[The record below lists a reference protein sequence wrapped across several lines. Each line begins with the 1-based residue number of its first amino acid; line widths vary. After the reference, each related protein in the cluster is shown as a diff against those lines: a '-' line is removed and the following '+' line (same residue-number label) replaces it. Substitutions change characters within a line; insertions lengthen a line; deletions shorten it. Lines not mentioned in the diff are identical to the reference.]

1 MANLEPYPLH
11 GGQLRQIAE
20 RFSIPTS
27 ELLDF
32 SANIN
37 PSGPP
42 PAVLSALRASLD
54 DPATLSEYPDLQ
66 QTDLKRSLARYA
78 GTNEENVV
86 VANGFV
92 PLLEATLHA
101 LNIRSCLLPVPA
113 FVEYRKT
120 LERAG
125 VEIFPHAL
133 SSDSSFHYDP
143 ATMLTEQADAVL
155 IANPQNPSGVCH
167 DSASIC
173 DLIARASEKSMY
185 VLLDEAFIDYVPENS
200 LTTMIDQ
207 FPNLIIFRSVTKFHA
222 MPGLRVAY
230 AIAFPA
236 LSATIGENL
245 APWPITTLASRAVST
260 ALDDE
265 AYAVRSRSENLV
277 RRSVLQAYLRSSGL
291 TVYPSAANFVLLR
304 LPFVIDP
311 DAFWR
316 HMIVE
321 HRIVLRSCA
330 NYEALA
336 EGHFRAAVR
345 TQTEN
350 ARLAAALAKSLFTL
364 RLDGDFGA
372 SSRSVR
378 PAGC

>member
-1 MANLEPYPLH
+1 MPNFEAYPLH

-20 RFSIPTS
+20 RFDIPVA

-42 PAVLSALRASLD
+42 PAVLSTLRASLD
-54 DPATLSEYPDLQ
+54 DPTTMIEYPDLQ
-66 QTDLKRSLARYA
+66 QTGLKRSLARYA

-92 PLLEATLHA
+92 PLLEATLRT
-101 LNIRSCLLPVPA
+101 LKVRSCLLPVPA

-125 VEIFPHAL
+125 VEIVSHTL
-133 SSDSSFHYDP
+133 SADSSFHYDP
-143 ATMLTEQADAVL
+143 AAMFAQQAEAVL

-173 DLIARASEKSMY
+173 ELIARATEKSMY

-200 LTTMIDQ
+200 LATMIDR

-230 AIAFPA
+230 AIASFR
-236 LSATIGENL
+236 LSTAISENVP
-245 APWPITTLASRAVST
+245 PWPITTLAS
-260 ALDDE
+260 L
-265 AYAVRSRSENLV
+265 AVRAAIGDQSYATCSRSENLT
-277 RRSVLQAYLRSSGL
+277 RRAALKGGLESSGL
-291 TVYPSAANFVLLR
+291 TVYPSVANFLLFR
-304 LPFVIDP
+304 LPSTIDSSV
-311 DAFWR
+311 FWGYL
-316 HMIVE
+316 IVR

-330 NYEALA
+330 NYEALLA
-336 EGHFRAAVR
+336 GHFRTAIRTESENKKLAIAV
-345 TQTEN
+345 TT
-350 ARLAAALAKSLFTL
+350 ALSDLQQ
-364 RLDGDFGA
+364 G
-372 SSRSVR
+372 
-378 PAGC
+378 